1 MENSVFTSIG
11 ALLLG
16 GGAVALFWKPLV
28 AGIASIVTNNRA
40 SGEIISNY
48 KEQVVLLK
56 ENNELLRTEND
67 TLRDEQS
74 KHLRRISTLETDL
87 RLIKNALGILLAM
100 SEATNAQGNERFRN
114 EVTRLIANLED
125 GSDGTHH

>member
-56 ENNELLRTEND
+56 ENNDLLRIEND